1 MSIHDQSSFARIN
14 DVLLAG
20 AVFAHR
26 PKRLRSGLV
35 AGTRV
40 ETARG
45 WKPVEQVRTGESV
58 QTWDGGLRPVARID
72 RTIYGT
78 DLTEAYPDGVLMVP
92 GGVLS
97 TCDAFY
103 LMPEQHVLLESAV
116 AEEVL
121 GRPAVLVP
129 AAALEGYRGIT
140 RVLPVD
146 LLEVVTLYFDEEEV
160 VYANTGA
167 LLHCAPRR
175 ATAPLPWGGDV
186 SAFFEVL
193 PFDRARAL
201 VDLMGADAPWA
212 GQGRF
217 ARAA

>member
-1 MSIHDQSSFARIN
+1 MSIHDQSSFTRI
-14 DVLLAG
+14 DEALLAG
-20 AVFAHR
+20 AVFSRR
-26 PKRLRSGLV
+26 PDRLRSGLV

-45 WKPVEQVRTGESV
+45 WKPVEQVMTGERV
-58 QTWDGGLRPVARID
+58 QTWDGGLQPVTKVE
-72 RTIYGT
+72 RTLYGA
-78 DLTEAYPDGVLMVP
+78 DLAEAYPDGLLMVP
-92 GGVLS
+92 GGALN
-97 TCDAFY
+97 TCDAVY
-103 LMPEQHVLLESAV
+103 LLPEQHILLESVV

-129 AAALEGYRGIT
+129 AAALEGYRGIM
-140 RVLPVD
+140 RVMPVD
-146 LLEVVTLYFDEEEV
+146 LVEVVTLSFDEEEI

-175 ATAPLPWGGDV
+175 AGKTPQGRET

-193 PFDRARAL
+193 TFDQARAL
-201 VDLMGADAPWA
+201 VALMEG
-212 GQGRF
+212 GLCVEGL

>member
-1 MSIHDQSSFARIN
+1 MSIHDQSSFARI
-14 DVLLAG
+14 DDALLAG

-45 WKPVEQVRTGESV
+45 WKPVEQVLTGESV
-58 QTWDGGLRPVARID
+58 QTWDGGLRPVTRIE
-72 RTIYGT
+72 RTIYGA
-78 DLTEAYPDGVLMVP
+78 DLAMAYPDGVLMVP
-92 GGVLS
+92 GGALN

-103 LMPEQHVLLESAV
+103 LMPEQHVLLESSV

-140 RVLPVD
+140 RVMPVD
-146 LLEVVTLYFDEEEV
+146 LLEVVTLCFDQEEV

-175 ATAPLPWGGDV
+175 ATGAAAPGLQV

-193 PFDRARAL
+193 SFDRARAL
-201 VDLMGADAPWA
+201 VDLMGAEAPWP
-212 GQGRF
+212 GQGGL

>member
-1 MSIHDQSSFARIN
+1 MSIHDQSSFARID

-45 WKPVEQVRTGESV
+45 WKPVEQVMTGETV
-58 QTWDGGLRPVARID
+58 QTWDGGLQPVTRID
-72 RTIYGT
+72 RTTYGA
-78 DLTEAYPDGVLMVP
+78 DLALAYPDGLLMVP
-92 GGVLS
+92 GGALN

-103 LMPEQHVLLESAV
+103 LMPEQHVLLESTI

-129 AAALEGYRGIT
+129 ASALEGYRGIM
-140 RVLPVD
+140 RVMPVD
-146 LLEVVTLYFDEEEV
+146 LVEVVTLFFDQEEV

-167 LLHCAPRR
+167 LLHCAPRN
-175 ATAPLPWGGDV
+175 AAGPLPKGGAV
-186 SAFFEVL
+186 SAFFEML
-193 PFDRARAL
+193 PFHRARAL
-201 VDLMGADAPWA
+201 VELMCEESPWA

-217 ARAA
+217 AKAA